1 MTALVLS
8 GFGAS
13 RGIAR
18 GRARLIARS
27 SWSVPRYEVLEDQLG
42 RELERYRRAVLD
54 ARLELKDIAERLQ
67 SERGEVQELIDAHL
81 LMLEDSMLAEAPLEY
96 IRSRSCN
103 AEWALKLVRDELVA
117 RFRAMEDE
125 YFRARADD
133 IDEVVGRI
141 QRQLNQASGRSEGL
155 ERLDDVIVVADQL
168 GPAELADLAER
179 GVVGFVCESGGA
191 LAHAAIVA
199 RSLGLPL
206 LSGVRGA
213 TEMISERVELIID
226 GERDYV
232 LIDPDEARVERY
244 ALRLLEQ
251 REDEQRLLSL
261 KDLPTATR
269 DGIAIRLHANAES
282 LADLELA
289 RAYGA
294 HAIGLYR
301 SEFLFLKG
309 GSVPDEEQQYEAYRQ
324 AVLTLEGLPLTIRTL
339 DVGADKQLPLGQ
351 DPDEPNPALGL
362 RGIRLS
368 LKNPELFRGQL
379 RAILR
384 AAAHGPVRLLLPMLI
399 AVDEV
404 RQVRALLG
412 ECVHELLGQG
422 LPCALW
428 LPIGGMIETPAAALS
443 IHRLLPLLDFVSIGT
458 NDLVQYTLAIDR
470 QNDQVQGWYD
480 PLHPAV
486 LDLLERVIS
495 AAQRQNK
502 PVAVCGE
509 MAADPR
515 LARLLLALGLT
526 EFSVSPRQLLA
537 VKGAITSVDGRPL
550 LERRD
555 FLLNATSEELQRF
568 LGTD

>member
-27 SWSVPRYEVLEDQLG
+27 SWSVPQYEVLEDQLG

-67 SERGEVQELIDAHL
+67 AERGEVQELIDAHL

-141 QRQLNQASGRSEGL
+141 QRQLNQASGRGIAV

-179 GVVGFVCESGGA
+179 GAVGFVCESGGA
-191 LAHAAIVA
+191 LGHAAIVA
-199 RSLGLPL
+199 RALGLPL

-213 TEMISERVELIID
+213 TEMISERIELIVD
-226 GERDYV
+226 TERHYV
-232 LIDPDEARVERY
+232 LIDPDEARLDRY
-244 ALRLLEQ
+244 AERIREQ
-251 REDEQRLLSL
+251 REGEARLLTL
-261 KDLPTATR
+261 KDLPTQTR
-269 DGIAIRLHANAES
+269 DGVAIRLHANAES
-282 LADLELA
+282 LAELELA

-324 AVLTLEGLPLTIRTL
+324 AVLTLTGLPLTIRTL

-351 DPDEPNPALGL
+351 DPNEPNPALGL

-399 AVDEV
+399 ATDEV

-443 IHRLLPLLDFVSIGT
+443 IHRLLPHLDFVSIGT

-470 QNDQVQGWYD
+470 QNDQVQAWYD

-495 AAQRQNK
+495 ATTRQNK

-515 LARLLLALGLT
+515 LARLLLALGLK

-537 VKGAITSVDGRPL
+537 VKRAITAVELRPL
-550 LERRD
+550 LEQRD
-555 FLLNATSEELQRF
+555 FLLNASAEALQRF

>member
-141 QRQLNQASGRSEGL
+141 QRQLNQASGRNEGL